1 LYKVVFT
8 HQFKKDFR
16 KIVKQGKSESA
27 LRDVISTIAAGKKL
41 DSKYKDHQLEG
52 NYKGFRECHIEPN
65 WLLIYTLNSKELILT
80 AVRTGTHSELL
91 KV

>member
-1 LYKVVFT
+1 MYRVVFT

-16 KIVKQGKSESA
+16 KIIKQGKSEDV

-41 DSKYKDHQLEG
+41 DLKYKDHQLEG
-52 NYKGFRECHIEPN
+52 NYKGFRECHIETD
-65 WLLIYTLNSKELILT
+65 WLLIYMLNSKELILT

-91 KV
+91 KL